1 MKSSIPRIM
10 ILMDPAR
17 GYDRAL
23 MRGMA
28 RAAHAGTPVMF
39 FSPPPFWKRWDDY
52 SLLSYIREAKI
63 DGLIMEEQEDMTSFR
78 ELKLPMVVSAYKQRR
93 VAGAVNL
100 VTDHI
105 AVGRM
110 AAETLLQR
118 GFRQF
123 AFCGYNDM
131 FWSEDR
137 LAGFKGRLAEEGLVP
152 DVFAGVSSSPADEKV
167 RLMNWLVQLPYPAG
181 VFACVDERG
190 RELIELSLLCGLRVP
205 DTLSIVGVDD
215 DGLLCDMSPVP
226 LSSIA
231 LTAERGGE
239 DAVRRLVSMIR
250 AKKKGPRLPDIMI
263 EPTYCVERLST
274 DYINI
279 DDVAL
284 SKAIRFIRANARTA
298 LTVED
303 VVKASGVSR
312 RVLEKR
318 FKASFG
324 VPIYQEIRRARV
336 ILFARMLVESTR
348 TVAEISEQLGFEGIE
363 HVSRYFKAQTG
374 MTPREYRIQY
384 GRQ

>member
-1 MKSSIPRIM
+1 METMPRIM
-10 ILMDPAR
+10 VLLNAAR

-23 MRGMA
+23 MRGIA
-28 RAAHAGTPVMF
+28 RCVNTAHPVMF
-39 FSPPPFWKRWDDY
+39 FSPPPFWKRWDGY
-52 SLLSYIREAKI
+52 SLLNYIQETKV
-63 DGLIMEEQEDMTSFR
+63 DGLIMDEQEDMAPFKA
-78 ELKLPMVVSAYKQRR
+78 LKLPMVVSAYKQRR

-110 AAETLLQR
+110 AAESLLQR
-118 GFRQF
+118 GFRRF

-137 LAGFKGRLAEEGLVP
+137 RAGFTQRLAEEGLVP
-152 DVFAGVSSSPADEKV
+152 DVFDGVSSSPADEKV
-167 RLMNWLVQLPYPAG
+167 RLMNWLVQLPWPAG

-205 DTLSIVGVDD
+205 DALSVVGVDD
-215 DGLLCDMSPVP
+215 DELLCDMSPVP

-231 LTAERGGE
+231 ITAERGGE
-239 DAVRRLVSMIR
+239 EAVRRLVAMIR
-250 AKKKGPRLPDIMI
+250 AKKNGPLLPDIVI

-279 DDVAL
+279 DDAAL
-284 SKAIRFIRANARTA
+284 SKAVRFIRSNVRTS

-318 FKASFG
+318 FKKSYG
-324 VPIYQEIRRARV
+324 VSIYQEIRRARV
-336 ILFARMLVESTR
+336 ILFARMLVESNR
-348 TVAEISEQLGFEGIE
+348 TVTEIAEHLGFVGIE
-363 HVSRYFKAQTG
+363 HIPRYFKAQTG
-374 MTPREYRIQY
+374 MTPREYRLHY
-384 GRQ
+384 GKN

>member
-1 MKSSIPRIM
+1 MEAMPRIM
-10 ILMDPAR
+10 VLLNAAR

-23 MRGMA
+23 MRGIA
-28 RAAHAGTPVMF
+28 RCVNTAHPVMF
-39 FSPPPFWKRWDDY
+39 FSPPPFWKRWDGY
-52 SLLSYIREAKI
+52 SLLNYIQETKV
-63 DGLIMEEQEDMTSFR
+63 DGLIMDEQEDMAPFKA
-78 ELKLPMVVSAYKQRR
+78 LKLPMVVSAYKQRR

-110 AAETLLQR
+110 AADSLLQR
-118 GFRQF
+118 GFRRF

-137 LAGFKGRLAEEGLVP
+137 RAGFTQRLAEAGFVP

-167 RLMNWLVQLPYPAG
+167 RLMNWLVQLPWPAG

-205 DTLSIVGVDD
+205 DALSVVGVDD
-215 DGLLCDMSPVP
+215 DELLCDMSPVP

-231 LTAERGGE
+231 ITAERGGE
-239 DAVRRLVSMIR
+239 EAVRRLVSMIR
-250 AKKKGPRLPDIMI
+250 AKKNGPLLPDIVI
-263 EPTYCVERLST
+263 QPTYCVERLST

-279 DDVAL
+279 DDAAL
-284 SKAIRFIRANARTA
+284 SKAIRFIRYNVRTA
-298 LTVED
+298 MTVED
-303 VVKASGVSR
+303 VVKAAGVSR

-318 FKASFG
+318 FKKNFG

-336 ILFARMLVESTR
+336 ILFARMLLESNR
-348 TVAEISEQLGFEGIE
+348 TVTEIAEQLGFDGVE
-363 HVSRYFKAQTG
+363 HIPRYFKAQTG
-374 MTPREYRIQY
+374 MTPREYRLHY
-384 GRQ
+384 GKS

>member
-1 MKSSIPRIM
+1 MEMMPRIM
-10 ILMDPAR
+10 VLLNAAR

-28 RAAHAGTPVMF
+28 RAAHADTPVMF
-39 FSPPPFWKRWDDY
+39 FSPPPFWKRWDGY
-52 SLLSYIREAKI
+52 SLINYIREVKV
-63 DGLIMEEQEDMTSFR
+63 DGLIMDEQEDMAPFK
-78 ELKLPMVVSAYKQRR
+78 ELKLPMVVSAYKQSR
-93 VAGAVNL
+93 VAGAINL
-100 VTDHI
+100 LTDHTAI
-105 AVGRM
+105 GRM
-110 AAETLLQR
+110 AAECLLQR
-118 GFRQF
+118 GFRRF
-123 AFCGYNDM
+123 AFCGYDDM

-137 LAGFKGRLAEEGLVP
+137 RAGFTQRLAEEGLVP

-167 RLMNWLVQLPYPAG
+167 RLMDWLVQLPWPVG

-190 RELIELSLLCGLRVP
+190 RELIELSLQCGLRVP
-205 DTLSIVGVDD
+205 DALSIVGVDD
-215 DGLLCDMSPVP
+215 DELLCDMSPVP

-231 LTAERGGE
+231 ITAERGGE
-239 DAVRRLVSMIR
+239 EAVRRLAGMIR
-250 AKKKGPRLPDIMI
+250 AKKKGPLLPDIMI

-324 VPIYQEIRRARV
+324 VPIYQEVRRARV
-336 ILFARMLVESTR
+336 ILFARMLVESNR
-348 TVAEISEQLGFEGIE
+348 TVAEIAGQLGFDGVE
-363 HVSRYFKAQTG
+363 HVPRYFKAQTG